1 MTRLR
6 SERGFALITGL
17 LVLTVIAGLA
27 LALLLLTNSGQKA
40 ALREQAGESAF
51 NVAEAALNAQIGQL
65 SRAWPSE
72 SGNQIPEGSP
82 RCTEA
87 TSTAANGCPTGS
99 ILSASYAN
107 ASTSCQGKAPVET
120 WGSPV
125 TNEWTTY
132 VRDDVEGA
140 NAPFNSAAEKTAPQ
154 YDANNDGKV
163 WVRAVGLEQC
173 RMVVLV
179 VLVSRESVAVP
190 FPEQV
195 VVADWFETRNSG
207 NKVIVNTEGE
217 SSQTTNVSV
226 RCNPPPPEGK
236 PCNGE
241 RTTGQVSPGKVVEEP
256 GTSPAKPEP
265 EREELRREA
274 EAAKTYYPANKCP
287 AGLPSGKLVYIEG
300 PCNISGGGNEVGNSE
315 ANPGFLIIANGTF
328 NMEGTAKF
336 YGTIYCVNKQ
346 GSTGAVV
353 TLQGNATIVGEVVV
367 DGSGGVSFNAS
378 GENIVY
384 SAKADK
390 KLVRYAGA
398 DATRNSFR
406 ILSNNE

>member
-1 MTRLR
+1 MRALR
-6 SERGFALITGL
+6 SERGFALVAGL

-27 LALLLLTNSGQKA
+27 VGLLLLSNSGQKA

-72 SGNQIPEGSP
+72 TANQIPEASP
-82 RCTEA
+82 RCIEA
-87 TSTAANGCPTGS
+87 TSTATNGCPTAS

-107 ASTSCQGKAPVET
+107 ASTSCQGKPPVDS

-140 NAPFNSAAEKTAPQ
+140 NAPFKSVAEESAPR
-154 YDANNDGKV
+154 YDANEDGKV

-179 VLVSRESVAVP
+179 ALVSRESVAVP
-190 FPEQV
+190 FPRQV

-217 SSQTTNVSV
+217 SAQTTNVSV
-226 RCNPPPPEGK
+226 RCSPPPPESK

-241 RTTGQVSPGKVVEEP
+241 KTTGQVSPGKVVEEP
-256 GTSPAKPEP
+256 GTSPAKPKS
-265 EREELRREA
+265 ELEKLRHEA

-287 AGLPSGKLVYIEG
+287 TGLPSGKLVYIEG

-315 ANPGFLIIANGTF
+315 AKPGFLIIAKGTF
-328 NMEGTAKF
+328 NMEGTATF
-336 YGTIYCVNKQ
+336 YGTIYCVNEQ
-346 GSTGAVV
+346 GSSGAVV
-353 TLQGNATIVGEVVV
+353 TLQGHAKIVGEVVV
-367 DGSGGVSFNAS
+367 DGGGGASFNAS
-378 GENIVY
+378 GENVVY
-384 SAKADK
+384 SAKADEE
-390 KLVRYAGA
+390 LVRYAGA
-398 DATRNSFR
+398 DETRNSFR
-406 ILSNNE
+406 ILSNSE